1 MPRVHAQRASCFPL
15 RLATVALLCSAD
27 PLAAQ
32 VPEIYDSAVVEATGL
47 LRIVTMD
54 HRQIQPPRDTDQVGF
69 DEAAVS
75 PNRLAVGWLALFPNC
90 CTSYPIPLKLV
101 IYSDGTV
108 HTFTGAGLP
117 IWRWQFDSTSTR
129 VAFYQ
134 ETVHGGMGAHYELR
148 DIVTEAL
155 VMQYEPV
162 ASEPPPAWAAPLI
175 RP

>member
-1 MPRVHAQRASCFPL
+1 LAGWHCSLTAV
-15 RLATVALLCSAD
+15 RLT
-27 PLAAQ
+27 
-32 VPEIYDSAVVEATGL
+32 DS
-47 LRIVTMD
+47 
-54 HRQIQPPRDTDQVGF
+54 F
-69 DEAAVS
+69 
-75 PNRLAVGWLALFPNC
+75 
-90 CTSYPIPLKLV
+90 KLV

-155 VMQYEPV
+155 VMQYEPA